1 MEPFHLT
8 LWAGLAIG
16 LAFGVVARGTAFCL
30 LSGLRGWWVTGERAK
45 IRAFDLALAAAI
57 LASQALDLAGLVDL
71 RRSLYAQTAFPPAL
85 ILLGGALFGYGMV
98 LANGCGARALVLL
111 AGGNLRSFVVLV
123 CLGVAAYA
131 TLSGV
136 IAPLRVAAAA
146 RATVASPPDLAAALS
161 AWGVGEA
168 AGRLSLAVVLAGL
181 LAAAALAGAARRD
194 AGPLVGGGAVGLL
207 VAAGWAATG
216 VLGADDFTPAPLASL
231 TFVAP
236 VGETI
241 QYAMLAT
248 GMRPSF
254 GVAVVAGVFAGALLT
269 ALLTRT
275 ARLEGFSSP
284 QVMLRSMAGGA
295 LMGAGGALALGCSI
309 GQGLTG
315 LSTLAP
321 ASLAAAAGI
330 LAGAWAGLRG
340 PLRVA
345 RPAAAGAAERP

>member
-1 MEPFHLT
+1 MEPYRMT

-16 LAFGVVARGTAFCL
+16 LAFGIVARGTAFCL
-30 LSGLRGWWVTGERAK
+30 LSGLRGWWVTGERAR
-45 IRAFDLALAAAI
+45 IRAFGLALAVAI

-71 RRSLYAQTAFPPAL
+71 RASLYARSAFAPAL

-111 AGGNLRSFVVLV
+111 AGGNLRSFVVLA

-136 IAPLRVAAAA
+136 IAPLRLAAAA
-146 RATVASPPDLAAALS
+146 RGAVASPPDLAAALA

-168 AGRLSLAVVLAGL
+168 AARLWLAALLAVP
-181 LAAAALAGAARRD
+181 LAALALAGAARRD
-194 AGPLVGGGAVGLL
+194 AGPLAGGAVVGLL

-216 VLGADDFTPAPLASL
+216 VLGADDFEPAPLASL

-254 GVAVVAGVFAGALLT
+254 GVAVVAGVFLGALVA
-269 ALLTRT
+269 ALASGT

-284 QVMLRSMAGGA
+284 RAMLRAMAGGA
-295 LMGAGGALALGCSI
+295 LMGAGGALALGCSV

-321 ASLAAAAGI
+321 ASIVAAAGI

-345 RPAAAGAAERP
+345 RPAVAERV